1 MTETIAETIVTRP
14 VLDFHTHTL
23 ISDGELGPAELGRRA
38 FVSGYKIIGIADH
51 VDHSTLEH
59 CLNGALIACR
69 ALPTHL
75 GLSILAGVEVTH
87 VPPDQIED
95 VVVWSKE
102 MGAQFVVVHG
112 ESPVEPVAPGTN
124 QAAIEAGADILAH
137 PGFITRELVAMAKK
151 RGVFLELS
159 ARAGHSLTNGHVAK
173 LALEEGTNLMVNSD
187 AHGIE
192 DILTPE
198 KQRLVALGAGLTQ
211 EQYLAMMDLIGRWAE
226 FKLKDGLEG

>member
-1 MTETIAETIVTRP
+1 MTETEKEILTRP

-23 ISDGELGPAELGRRA
+23 ISDGDLGPAELGRRA
-38 FVSGYKIIGIADH
+38 FVSGYKILGLADH
-51 VDHSTLEH
+51 VDHATLEH
-59 CLNGALIACR
+59 SLTSALVAVR

-75 GLSILAGVEVTH
+75 GLSILAGVELTH

-95 VVVWSKE
+95 LVVWSKE

-137 PGFITRELVAMAKK
+137 PGFLTRELAALAKK

-159 ARAGHSLTNGHVAK
+159 ARSGHSLCNGYIAK
-173 LALEEGTNLMVNSD
+173 LALEEGANLMVNSD
-187 AHGIE
+187 AHDIE

-198 KQRLVALGAGLTQ
+198 RQRAVALGAGLSQ
-211 EQYLAMMDLIGRWAE
+211 EQYLAMMDVVGRWAE
-226 FKLKDGLEG
+226 YKLQDGLGE

>member
-1 MTETIAETIVTRP
+1 MTDNVARP
-14 VLDFHTHTL
+14 VLDFHAHTL

-38 FVSGYKIIGIADH
+38 FVNGYKIIGLADH

-59 CLNGALIACR
+59 VLTGALIACR

-75 GLSILAGVEVTH
+75 GLSVLAGVELTH

-95 VVVWSKE
+95 LVVWSRE
-102 MGAQFVVVHG
+102 LGAQFVVVHG

-124 QAAIEAGADILAH
+124 QAAIEAGCDILAH
-137 PGFITRELVAMAKK
+137 PGFLTRELAALAKK

-159 ARAGHSLTNGHVAK
+159 ARAGHSLANGYLAK
-173 LALEEGTNLMVNSD
+173 LALEEGVNLMVNSD
-187 AHGIE
+187 AHDVD

-211 EQYLAMMDLIGRWAE
+211 EQYLAMMDRVDAWAGY
-226 FKLKDGLEG
+226 KLKDGLD